1 MMTMQSDQHTCAR
14 DLVKIASSG
23 ECNRQTAE
31 FVGHSI
37 NRYFSEFKRD
47 QCFREADL
55 ALSPKFG
62 QLLQQFGNEAGILFA
77 SQYFLFAYTL
87 TEKNYKQA
95 QIRIEADVAQPYLH
109 WVRTRWAAYREV
121 VKGLGVG
128 EEMVFVC
135 RHAVTQGMY
144 APGKSTYTFIKAL
157 LDAGEKVTLVSLGF
171 VDDEFKALSRSS
183 KNFTLARLTAKTV
196 KERFEAFITLLSRL
210 RPKTVITE
218 VEFDIVSILAI
229 LKPQFPTVLLSAGFY
244 NLPWYDKIGLTDTL
258 ADEPV
263 GQRRDD
269 FFTIPTYV
277 SRELLDPHIELGRV
291 KIVRKQLGFAAD
303 DLIIGSFARMEKF
316 SVAFGGVLKSVLDRC
331 PNAKVLLAGP
341 NDQTRI
347 RQSIRPYCDNK
358 RALVFGQ
365 SDVQLLGRCVD
376 IAVDTFPLHSGFSM
390 LELMAKKVP
399 VVSMN
404 DEGIEGNWRQ
414 RLPELLCSTDD
425 EMVELLCRL
434 INDACFRDS
443 CIQKTKSLMASQQ
456 HDAQFVSVLR
466 QALAA

>member
-1 MMTMQSDQHTCAR
+1 MCAK
-14 DLVKIASSG
+14 DLIKIASSG
-23 ECNRQTAE
+23 DCNRPNAE
-31 FVGHSI
+31 FVFHSI

-62 QLLQQFGNEAGILFA
+62 QILQQFGNEEGVLFA

-87 TEKNYKQA
+87 TETEYKQA
-95 QIRIEADVAQPYLH
+95 QIRIEGDVAQPYLD
-109 WVRTRWAAYREV
+109 WVRARWAAYRDV
-121 VKGLGVG
+121 VKGIGVG
-128 EEMVFVC
+128 EEMVFIC

-157 LDAGEKVTLVSLGF
+157 LDAGEKVTLVALGL

-183 KNFTLARLTAKTV
+183 KNFTLASLTAKTV
-196 KERFEAFITLLSRL
+196 KERFEALIALLSHL
-210 RPKTVITE
+210 RPKAVMTE

-244 NLPWYDKIGLTDTL
+244 NLPWYTKIGLTDTL
-258 ADEPV
+258 ADSPV
-263 GQRRDD
+263 GQRCDD

-291 KIVRKQLGFAAD
+291 KNVMNKLGLAD
-303 DLIIGSFARMEKF
+303 DDVIIGSFARMEKF
-316 SVAFGGVLKSVLDRC
+316 SVSFGGVLKSVLDRC

-341 NDQTRI
+341 NDKTRI
-347 RQSIRPYCDNK
+347 KQSIRPYCDDN
-358 RALVFGQ
+358 RALVLGEA
-365 SDVQLLGRCVD
+365 DVHLLGRCVD

-390 LELMAKKVP
+390 LELMAKNVP

-414 RLPELLCSTDD
+414 RLPELLCSTDV
-425 EMVELLCRL
+425 EMVELLCML
-434 INDACFRDS
+434 INDASFRDS
-443 CIQKTKSLMASQQ
+443 CIQKTKSLMARQQ
-456 HDAQFVSVLR
+456 HDAQFVSALR
-466 QALAA
+466 EALAA